1 MYNRKVGITIVSSN
15 TDLENI
21 LLTAASATELS
32 IFVTTMPSLE
42 KLDAGNTDVLIC
54 DTTNDILREL
64 PQGIRP
70 LIVLCLNQQ
79 QWSSLPAAAEKEIA
93 DIWLKPFDNHMV
105 AFQFQKLLQN
115 ILMSRRQ
122 DLCQNYLDTVINLI
136 PDLIWFKRLDGIH
149 LKVND
154 EFSKTV
160 GKPRQEIEGHDHYHI
175 WGIDKQEYENSDYV
189 CLDTDSIIIQTKKP
203 NVFDEK
209 VAGSD
214 GFRQLRTY
222 KAPVLDKHGELVG
235 TIGVARDITEFKN
248 MDAKLELILHTMPF
262 AVVITDKNER
272 ILTVNQKFEYFFQM
286 KREDVVGHPCVI
298 QQTSQGTSIPPN
310 LLYYDPGKEIHLWV
324 NQSESTL
331 EINQEPILDFFGNH
345 TGTLYIFRDV
355 TAERRLQSHLKGIA
369 YTDQLTGLFTRRY
382 LYEYIDNHEAD
393 AVTLL
398 YIDFDD
404 FKQINDTYGHLFGD
418 EVLKNTGNI
427 IQRLFPSDICVRMG
441 GDEFLV
447 VIIGETD
454 VSLLAKKANQ
464 INDAI
469 QARFA
474 TPATAQQF
482 TVSIGIAT
490 LNGHSQLQLD
500 ELLRQ
505 SDIALYEAKT
515 RGKRQCIVYTE
526 LPENNQ

>member
-15 TDLENI
+15 TDLASI
-21 LLTAASATELS
+21 LLKAALSTELS
-32 IFVTTMPSLE
+32 VFVTTIRSIE
-42 KLDAGNTDVLIC
+42 QLDTGNTHILIC
-54 DTTNDILREL
+54 DTTNDIWREL
-64 PQGIRP
+64 PSGIRP

-79 QWSSLPAAAEKEIA
+79 QWSTLAASTAEETA
-93 DIWLKPFDNHMV
+93 DIWLKPYDSRMII
-105 AFQFQKLLQN
+105 FQLQKLLQG
-115 ILMSRRQ
+115 LLLKRQ
-122 DLCQNYLDTVINLI
+122 QDTCQNYLNTVIDLI
-136 PDLIWFKRLDGIH
+136 PDLIWFKRLDGLH
-149 LKVND
+149 LKVNN
-154 EFSKTV
+154 EFCKAV

-175 WGIDKQEYENSDYV
+175 WGIDKEEYENSDYV
-189 CLDTDSIIIQTKKP
+189 CLDTDCVILQTKKP
-203 NVFDEK
+203 GVFDEK

-214 GFRQLRTY
+214 GFRQLKTY
-222 KAPVLDKHGELVG
+222 KAPLLDAHGELVG
-235 TIGVARDITEFKN
+235 TVGVARDVTEFKN

-262 AVVITDKNER
+262 AVVITDINEH

-286 KREDVVGHPCVI
+286 KREDVIGQPCVI
-298 QQTSQGTSIPPN
+298 QQSDHGASIPPN
-310 LLYYDPGKEIHLWV
+310 LLYYEPGKEIHLWV
-324 NQSESTL
+324 NQAESIL
-331 EINQEPILDFFGNH
+331 EINKEPIWDFFENH
-345 TGTLYIFRDV
+345 AGTLYIFRDV
-355 TAERRLQSHLKGIA
+355 TAERKLQAHLKGIA

-418 EVLKNTGNI
+418 EALKNTGNI